1 MSVYRTVNRSPRSDV
16 HHVVEHALGAHGRQQ
31 QGIPGPT
38 EQEWTVRR
46 RARPAEFLFP
56 TTTRWV
62 AALPRELQPTATALA
77 FPRILNAIAGL
88 WSAPAELTSYF
99 TELLVDRRG
108 QRKGFPVRV
117 LGELHALRAYYATL
131 RP

>member
-16 HHVVEHALGAHGRQQ
+16 HHVVEHALGTHGRQQ
-31 QGIPGPT
+31 QEMTAPT
-38 EQEWTVRR
+38 EQDWTVRR
-46 RARPAEFLFP
+46 KARPADFLFP
-56 TTTRWV
+56 TTARWI
-62 AALPRELQPTATALA
+62 AALPREFQPTATAQV

-88 WSAPAELTSYF
+88 WSAPEELTSYF
-99 TELLVDRRG
+99 TELLVDKRG
-108 QRKGFPVRV
+108 PRKGFPVRV